1 MSKKRSS
8 TTVSNSSSAID
19 PWQRQQ
25 WEGLY
30 GQARE
35 LAAKPYQAY
44 SGPTVAGFNNDQTN
58 AFDTARDLATSNV
71 GGAALDQAVA
81 GTQRAMN
88 YMPQTIS
95 ATSYS
100 PATFSGA
107 SAGPAALSASRGYD
121 AATFGGASAGPA
133 ATAEA
138 AAINRGNIRD
148 VEAGSL
154 LDQDVGA
161 YMNPY
166 LQNVAANAMGDLER
180 SRLIQMVQGGNA
192 ARAAGAFGGSRH
204 GVADAETNRNFF
216 DVAGKTLTNLYA
228 TGYDNALGLAGQDL
242 TRRMQAQTSNQ
253 NVDMNVAN
261 TNAGF
266 TQQANLSNR
275 DSVNSMAQ
283 FNAGLAQQTG
293 LQNQDAVNAASRFGA
308 ESANAT
314 SVANQNALN
323 NMAQFDA
330 GLAQQAGLQNQDAV
344 NTAARYAADSSMTA
358 QRDNVS
364 NAYNAANL
372 GLTAS
377 GRMADLSGQQ
387 RQNAYGDAAMLEQIG
402 NTQQAQTQ
410 REYDDALARF
420 RDQQAEPYRDLGLQA
435 SVLSG
440 MPILGSTSTGTS
452 TGTQKP
458 STADQF
464 GQAVGTIGSLVSMFS
479 DKNMKS
485 GVKPVS
491 EDKILRGIEKTPVK
505 SWRYDPAKGGP
516 NDGGARHTGP
526 MAQDVA
532 KNLGL
537 GDGRT
542 IPVVDAIGTQF
553 AATKALAKKVK
564 KLEAKTKKG
573 KK

>member
-58 AFDTARDLATSNV
+58 AFDTARNLATSNV